1 MDCLLKSCEK
11 LTNPASSIEV
21 SKLKEYGMV
30 KLAPRDYQL
39 QGITWLINC
48 DSQGHGG
55 LLCDEMGLGKTC
67 QVICFILAISSQKSD
82 ATFLIVSPLSV
93 IENWRCELQS
103 IAPNIAFMTY
113 IGDKA
118 TRHNLRS
125 DYNKSISILLT
136 TYELCINDEGFFK
149 TLHWDYVIVD
159 EGHRLKNSNTLLYS
173 MLSETCL
180 NIRFILTGTP
190 VQNNLEELFNLLH
203 FVAPNYFHRNL
214 RSTFLTYF
222 GNSDKN
228 NETDEDMAKILRPFL
243 LRRIKQNVLTDLPP
257 RADILIYHSLNSLQ
271 TQIYRALLTR
281 NADLFGSMINQ
292 HTNLRIHNRL
302 HNLIIHLRKCV
313 DHPYLFD
320 GVEPEPFTLG
330 EHLIQASSKL
340 ILLDLLLHFL
350 YNPYNSEN
358 IEKPFKPSDSKP
370 VHKVLVFSQMTRM
383 LDIIQDYL
391 TLRGYSYERLD
402 GSVRGDDRFQAV
414 KSFNDDQETFVF
426 LLSTRAGGQGLNLVA
441 ADTVIFVDNDFNPQ
455 IDVQAAGRAHRIG
468 QTKPVRI
475 IRLVCRNT
483 IEEAIL
489 FRAENKLKLAAR
501 VLNATDSKRQQENKD
516 DKPFTFDELNNVL
529 KFGLAKLL
537 SNDVNNKNITESEM
551 DNIKPNFVQI
561 LGETDKTT
569 GQWLPIPPSTMND
582 NNLNSCGWVLLT
594 NETFHHCEP
603 SEADQEAV
611 KKLQQD
617 YELSKSKLKYTGLLN
632 GDDEDDK
639 LLLSENATTFKVSNS
654 NFTKLN
660 SSRKNLSLE
669 EIEAR
674 NKKTAETKAKRET
687 KRKEAEAKRI
697 AARLEK
703 KLSLWRSV
711 SYKTFSV
718 FRDESNEAKLNH
730 YPNPKSH
737 EDQINDDIDVESV
750 FESDDFKDET
760 REDTDETSAEIYY
773 KIGDAS
779 EPLSIF
785 SLTKSQRKIDGKPP
799 YFVCTTVDDSG
810 HWSNGGIFR
819 TLRIRSNN
827 QAKDAYELAGRMDDI
842 NLGDCLI
849 VPVINSE
856 YSSSS
861 LSARK
866 EIKTFDDYLA
876 NCDEI
881 TKSVGNDEWISNFCG
896 LLVAQ
901 KHSNKTYSTGE
912 APDLQ
917 LDSLEKSL
925 SALGM
930 ACSRLKSCS
939 IHIPRLGHGTQTF
952 TWYRIERLLRKH
964 LVDHHR
970 ISVYVYYY
978 RPGNTNSH
986 ISSNSPMVPVAS
998 SSSTSVKRKA
1008 SSSPNKINY
1017 DQKLETIRPT
1027 KYLYNL
1033 FTGKSFY
1040 IDSFPYDNNIKNTNS
1055 DDNDDVKKL
1064 KRIITAYD
1072 GVVVSDLDSSVTH
1085 IIYVGEINQ
1094 QLKSINKENCF
1105 QLSESWIWH
1114 SIKKRICLPESD
1126 YIIM

>member
-11 LTNPASSIEV
+11 LAKPASSIEV
-21 SKLKEYGMV
+21 SKLEECGMV
-30 KLAPRDYQL
+30 RLVPRDYQL

-67 QVICFILAISSQKSD
+67 QVICFILAVSNRKSD

-103 IAPNIAFMTY
+103 IAPNLTFMTY

-118 TRHNLRS
+118 TRRNLRS
-125 DYNKSISILLT
+125 DYNKSIKILLT

-149 TLHWDYVIVD
+149 TLNWDYVIVD

-173 MLSETCL
+173 MLTETCL

-203 FVAPNYFHRNL
+203 FVAPNYFHKNL

-222 GNSDKN
+222 ENSDKS

-257 RADILIYHSLNSLQ
+257 RADILIYHSLTALQ

-281 NADLFGSMINQ
+281 NADLFGFIINQ
-292 HTNLRIHNRL
+292 HNNLHIHNRL
-302 HNLIIHLRKCV
+302 HNLIMHLRKCV
-313 DHPYLFD
+313 NHPYLFD

-350 YNPYNSEN
+350 YNPYNSDN
-358 IEKPFKPSDSKP
+358 VAKPFKPSDSKP

-414 KSFNDDQETFVF
+414 KSFNNDQETFVF

-501 VLNATDSKRQQENKD
+501 VLNATDFKRQQENND

-537 SNDVNNKNITESEM
+537 NITENNGDNNNDVNNKNSTENKM
-551 DNIKPNFVQI
+551 DYIKPNFVQM
-561 LGETDKTT
+561 LGETDQTT

-582 NNLNSCGWVLLT
+582 DTLNTCGWVLLT
-594 NETFHHCEP
+594 NETFRHCEP

-617 YELSKSKLKYTGLLN
+617 YELSKGKLKYEGVLN
-632 GDDEDDK
+632 GDVVDDES
-639 LLLSENATTFKVSNS
+639 LLSENATTSKSSNS

-660 SSRKNLSLE
+660 SSRKHLSLE

-674 NKKTAETKAKRET
+674 NKKTAETMAKLEV
-687 KRKEAEAKRI
+687 KRKEAQAKRI

-703 KLSLWRSV
+703 KLSLWKSV
-711 SYKTFSV
+711 GYKTFSV
-718 FRDESNEAKLNH
+718 FRDESSEAELNH

-737 EDQINDDIDVESV
+737 VDQVDDDINVESI

-760 REDTDETSAEIYY
+760 REDSESNEFSHETSAGIYY

-785 SLTKSQRKIDGKPP
+785 SLNKSQREPDGTPP

-810 HWSNGGIFR
+810 HWSHGGIFR

-827 QAKDAYELAGRMDDI
+827 QVKDAYELAGQMDDL

-849 VPVINSE
+849 VPVINSK

-861 LSARK
+861 PAEK
-866 EIKTFDDYLA
+866 EIKTFDDYLV
-876 NCDEI
+876 NCNEI

-901 KHSNKTYSTGE
+901 KHSNRTYSAGE

-917 LDSLEKSL
+917 LNSLEKSL

-930 ACSRLKSCS
+930 ACSRLKLCS

-978 RPGNTNSH
+978 RPGNTNNH
-986 ISSNSPMVPVAS
+986 VSSNSPTVCVAS
-998 SSSTSVKRKA
+998 SSSTSAPHKSVKRKA
-1008 SSSPNKINY
+1008 SPSCSQVNH

-1040 IDSFPYDNNIKNTNS
+1040 IDSFPCDNNIKNTNV

-1064 KRIITAYD
+1064 KRIITAYPFLFC
-1072 GVVVSDLDSSVTH
+1072 SMKIQSV
-1085 IIYVGEINQ
+1085 INNV
-1094 QLKSINKENCF
+1094 KSETYM
-1105 QLSESWIWH
+1105 L
-1114 SIKKRICLPESD
+1114 
-1126 YIIM
+1126 